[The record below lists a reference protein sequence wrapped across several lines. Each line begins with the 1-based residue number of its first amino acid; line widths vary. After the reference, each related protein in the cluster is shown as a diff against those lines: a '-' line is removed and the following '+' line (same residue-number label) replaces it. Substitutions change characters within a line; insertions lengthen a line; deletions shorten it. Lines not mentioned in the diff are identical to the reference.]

1 MYYNEHGPAHFHV
14 RYGEK
19 KAIITIE
26 TLKILDGAIPT
37 RVLALVLEWVSLH
50 RDELSENWR
59 LARER
64 EPLRPIQ
71 PLE

>member
-19 KAIITIE
+19 KAIMTIE
-26 TLKILDGAIPT
+26 TLKILDGSIPT
-37 RVLALVLEWVSLH
+37 PVLALVLEWVSLH

-59 LARER
+59 LGT
-64 EPLRPIQ
+64 
-71 PLE
+71 